1 MPNCSPV
8 SMHRAPAPCPKP
20 TPLGPYLFYWSRIS
34 NKKLLNKLVLFS
46 RRTCAR
52 GRPCSRASFRALR
65 SWLSPGACCTWLR
78 KERGSNAFEVLAR
91 IKICACPC
99 SLTALEADLVVLESA
114 RHLLL
119 RGVDGAVALGALGCR
134 GDLERHL
141 FV

>member
-1 MPNCSPV
+1 MAAEV
-8 SMHRAPAPCPKP
+8 ERA
-20 TPLGPYLFYWSRIS
+20 
-34 NKKLLNKLVLFS
+34 
-46 RRTCAR
+46 
-52 GRPCSRASFRALR
+52 
-65 SWLSPGACCTWLR
+65 
-78 KERGSNAFEVLAR
+78 EVLAR